1 MNMLKWRTGS
11 ALSRTRRNGGDHP
24 HQIAG
29 NTRMM
34 VASQKLG
41 VASPKMAKERPT

>member
-1 MNMLKWRTGS
+1 MNMAKWRTGS
-11 ALSRTRRNGGDHP
+11 SATRTSRSGGDHA
-24 HQIAG
+24 HQIPG
-29 NTRMM
+29 KMRMM